1 MKLKFLAAVGLAAT
15 LYSCD
20 DTTTGVGEFVADA
33 DEITASAQT
42 FEATTRTLTYD
53 ELTQKEGV
61 FSRTSSAYL
70 GKFTDSDF
78 GTYTT
83 DFITQINCTEGFE
96 FPETTQEIV
105 ATTLELSYASFF
117 GDSLAPMRVRVDMLD
132 KAIDDTGED
141 LNLYYTSYDP
151 IKEGYYNPEK
161 PELAEQDY
169 AVRDNSWTD
178 EEIDSI
184 KSENGYYPPL
194 VIDLDKKKSSGI
206 KEDEAGAFSKYLW
219 NKYQKNKDY
228 FKDAYSFIHN
238 VLPGF
243 YVHTTSGEGA
253 ILYIGDIWLRMK
265 VKYLVE
271 RPSTGAM
278 DSVVYT
284 SIPFA
289 ATNEVFMST
298 RLNNSENALNKLA
311 EEKEHTYLK
320 TPAGLCTE
328 VKLPLQEMYDALG
341 TDTLNSVSMSF
352 TKYKNVSDN
361 SENSPYK
368 MGTPQNLLL
377 IRKNEVKD
385 FFEQRKTYDSKTTFL
400 GTYSSTTN
408 SYSFSQVNR
417 LISQIFSDM
426 RTKEEPAEGWD
437 EYNTMV
443 LIPVK
448 TETDS
453 QGNTIG
459 LSHDL
464 EVNSAKLIGGEEGKK
479 IKMEVIYTKPKFNK

>member
-42 FEATTRTLTYD
+42 FEATTKTLKYTD
-53 ELTQKEGV
+53 LNPDGV

-70 GKFTDSDF
+70 GKFTDPDF

-96 FPETTQEIV
+96 FPERLKDIES
-105 ATTLELSYASFF
+105 TTLELSYASFF
-117 GDSLAPMRVRVDMLD
+117 GDSLAPMKVRVDVL
-132 KAIDDTGED
+132 KEAIDDTGEN
-141 LNLYYTSYDP
+141 LGLYYTSY
-151 IKEGYYNPEK
+151 EPEK
-161 PELAEQDY
+161 FYNKNGNPLAEQEY
-169 AVRDNSWTD
+169 AVRDNSWSD
-178 EEIDSI
+178 AEIDSI
-184 KSENGYYPPL
+184 KSANGYYPPL
-194 VIDLDKKKSSGI
+194 VINLDKKNTWNIG
-206 KEDEAGAFSKYLW
+206 EEQHTGTFSKYLKAKYDE
-219 NKYQKNKDY
+219 NKNN

-243 YVHTTSGEGA
+243 YVHNTSGEGS

-265 VKYLVE
+265 VSYYI
-271 RPSTGAM
+271 TGSEGQ
-278 DSVVYT
+278 DSLVYT

-298 RLNNSENALNKLA
+298 RLNNSEDALDKLA
-311 EEKEHTYLK
+311 EEKTHTYLK

-341 TDTLNSVSMSF
+341 TDTLNSVSMAF

-361 SENSPYK
+361 SASSPYK

-385 FFEQRKTYDSKTTFL
+385 FFEQRKNYDSKTTFL

-464 EVNSAKLIGGEEGKK
+464 EVNSAKLIGGEGEEGKK

>member
-42 FEATTRTLTYD
+42 FEATTKTLKYTD
-53 ELTQKEGV
+53 LNPNGV

-70 GKFTDSDF
+70 GKFTDPDF

-96 FPETTQEIV
+96 FPDRLVSIDT
-105 ATTLELSYASFF
+105 TTLELSYASFF
-117 GDSLAPMRVRVDMLD
+117 GDSLAPMKVRVDVL
-132 KAIDDTGED
+132 KEAIDDTGEN
-141 LNLYYTSYDP
+141 LGLYYTSY
-151 IKEGYYNPEK
+151 NPEDFYNATGL
-161 PELAEQDY
+161 PLAEQEY

-178 EEIDSI
+178 AEIDSI
-184 KSENGYYPPL
+184 KSANGYYPPL
-194 VIDLDKKKSSGI
+194 VINLDKK
-206 KEDEAGAFSKYLW
+206 ATW
-219 NKYQKNKDY
+219 NIGNEQKNGTFSQYLKAKYDENKNN

-243 YVHTTSGEGA
+243 YVHNTGGEGS

-265 VKYLVE
+265 VSYYI
-271 RPSTGAM
+271 TGSEGQ
-278 DSVVYT
+278 DSLVYT

-298 RLNNSENALNKLA
+298 RLNNSEDALNKLA
-311 EEKEHTYLK
+311 GEKEHTYLK

-341 TDTLNSVSMSF
+341 TDTLNSVSMAF

-361 SENSPYK
+361 SASSPYK

-385 FFEQRKTYDSKTTFL
+385 FFEQRKNYDSKTTFL

-464 EVNSAKLIGGEEGKK
+464 EVNSAKLIGGEGEEGKK

>member
-42 FEATTRTLTYD
+42 FEATTKTLKYTD
-53 ELTQKEGV
+53 LNPDGV

-70 GKFTDSDF
+70 GKFTDQDF

-96 FPETTQEIV
+96 FPDRLVSIDT
-105 ATTLELSYASFF
+105 TTLELSYASFF
-117 GDSLAPMRVRVDMLD
+117 GDSLAPMKVRVDVL
-132 KAIDDTGED
+132 KEAIDDTGEN
-141 LNLYYTSYDP
+141 LGLYYTSY
-151 IKEGYYNPEK
+151 NPEDFYNATGL
-161 PELAEQDY
+161 PLAEQEY

-178 EEIDSI
+178 AEIDSI
-184 KSENGYYPPL
+184 KSANGYYPPL
-194 VIDLDKKKSSGI
+194 VINLDKKATWNIGNEQKNGTFSEYLLAKY
-206 KEDEAGAFSKYLW
+206 KED
-219 NKYQKNKDY
+219 KNN

-243 YVHTTSGEGA
+243 YVHNTGGEGS

-265 VKYLVE
+265 VSYYI
-271 RPSTGAM
+271 TGSEGQ
-278 DSVVYT
+278 DSLVYT

-298 RLNNSENALNKLA
+298 RLNNSEDALDKLA
-311 EEKEHTYLK
+311 EEKTHTYLK

-341 TDTLNSVSMSF
+341 TDTLNSVSMAF
-352 TKYKNVSDN
+352 TKYKNASDN
-361 SENSPYK
+361 SASSPYK

-385 FFEQRKTYDSKTTFL
+385 FFEQRKNYDSKTTFL

-426 RTKEEPAEGWD
+426 RTKEEPTEGWD

-464 EVNSAKLIGGEEGKK
+464 EVNSAKLIGGEGEEGKK

>member
-42 FEATTRTLTYD
+42 FEATTKTLKYTD
-53 ELTQKEGV
+53 LNPDGV

-70 GKFTDSDF
+70 GKFTDQDF

-96 FPETTQEIV
+96 FPDRLVSIDT
-105 ATTLELSYASFF
+105 TTLELSYASFF
-117 GDSLAPMRVRVDMLD
+117 GDSLAPMKVRVDVL
-132 KAIDDTGED
+132 KEAIDDTGEN
-141 LNLYYTSYDP
+141 LGLYYTSY
-151 IKEGYYNPEK
+151 NPEDFYNATGL
-161 PELAEQDY
+161 PLAEQEY

-178 EEIDSI
+178 AEIDSI
-184 KSENGYYPPL
+184 KSANGYYPPL
-194 VIDLDKKKSSGI
+194 VINLDKKATWNIGNEQKNGTFSEYLLAKY
-206 KEDEAGAFSKYLW
+206 KED
-219 NKYQKNKDY
+219 KNN

-243 YVHTTSGEGA
+243 YVHNTSGEGS

-265 VKYLVE
+265 VSYYI
-271 RPSTGAM
+271 TGSEGQ
-278 DSVVYT
+278 DSLVYT

-298 RLNNSENALNKLA
+298 RLNNSEDALDKLA
-311 EEKEHTYLK
+311 EEKTHTYLK

-341 TDTLNSVSMSF
+341 TDTLNSVSMAF
-352 TKYKNVSDN
+352 TKYKNASDN
-361 SENSPYK
+361 SASSPYK

-385 FFEQRKTYDSKTTFL
+385 FFEQRKNYDSKTTFL

-426 RTKEEPAEGWD
+426 RTKEEPTEGWD

-464 EVNSAKLIGGEEGKK
+464 EVNSAKLIGGEGEEGKK

>member
-42 FEATTRTLTYD
+42 FEATTKTLKYTD
-53 ELTQKEGV
+53 LNPNGV

-70 GKFTDSDF
+70 GKFTDPDF

-96 FPETTQEIV
+96 FPDRLVSIDT
-105 ATTLELSYASFF
+105 TTLELSYASFF
-117 GDSLAPMRVRVDMLD
+117 GDSLAPMKVRVDVL
-132 KAIDDTGED
+132 KEAIDDTGEN
-141 LNLYYTSYDP
+141 LGLYYTSY
-151 IKEGYYNPEK
+151 NPEDFYNATGL
-161 PELAEQDY
+161 PLAEQEY

-178 EEIDSI
+178 AEIDSI
-184 KSENGYYPPL
+184 KSANGYYPPL
-194 VIDLDKKKSSGI
+194 VINLDKK
-206 KEDEAGAFSKYLW
+206 ATW
-219 NKYQKNKDY
+219 NIGNEQKNGTFSQYLKAKYDENKNN

-243 YVHTTSGEGA
+243 YVHNTGGEGS

-265 VKYLVE
+265 VSYYI
-271 RPSTGAM
+271 TGSEGQ
-278 DSVVYT
+278 DSLVYT

-298 RLNNSENALNKLA
+298 RLNNSEDTLNKLA
-311 EEKEHTYLK
+311 GEKEHTYLK

-341 TDTLNSVSMSF
+341 TDTLNSVSMAF

-361 SENSPYK
+361 SASSPYK

-385 FFEQRKTYDSKTTFL
+385 FFEQRKNYDSKTTFL

-464 EVNSAKLIGGEEGKK
+464 EVNSAKLIGGEGEEGKK

>member
-42 FEATTRTLTYD
+42 FEATTKTLKYTD
-53 ELTQKEGV
+53 LNPDGV

-70 GKFTDSDF
+70 GKFTDPDF

-96 FPETTQEIV
+96 FPERLKDIES
-105 ATTLELSYASFF
+105 TTLELSYASFF
-117 GDSLAPMRVRVDMLD
+117 GDSLAPMKVRVDVL
-132 KAIDDTGED
+132 KEAIDDTGEN
-141 LNLYYTSYDP
+141 LGLYYTSY
-151 IKEGYYNPEK
+151 EPEK
-161 PELAEQDY
+161 FYNKNGNPLAEQEY
-169 AVRDNSWTD
+169 AVRDNSWSD
-178 EEIDSI
+178 AEIDSI
-184 KSENGYYPPL
+184 KSANGYYPPL
-194 VIDLDKKKSSGI
+194 VINLDKKNTWNIGEEQHTGTFSQYLKA
-206 KEDEAGAFSKYLW
+206 KYDE
-219 NKYQKNKDY
+219 NKNN

-243 YVHTTSGEGA
+243 YVHNTSGEGS

-265 VKYLVE
+265 VSYYI
-271 RPSTGAM
+271 TGSEGQ
-278 DSVVYT
+278 DSLVYT

-298 RLNNSENALNKLA
+298 RLNNFEDALNKLA
-311 EEKEHTYLK
+311 GEKEHTYLK

-341 TDTLNSVSMSF
+341 TDTLNSVSMAF

-361 SENSPYK
+361 SASSPYK

-385 FFEQRKTYDSKTTFL
+385 FFEQRKNYDSKTTFL

-426 RTKEEPAEGWD
+426 RTKEEPAQGWD

-464 EVNSAKLIGGEEGKK
+464 EVNSAKLIGGEEGEK

>member
-42 FEATTRTLTYD
+42 FEATTKTLKYTD
-53 ELTQKEGV
+53 LNPDGV

-70 GKFTDSDF
+70 GKFTDPDF

-96 FPETTQEIV
+96 FPDRLVSIDT
-105 ATTLELSYASFF
+105 TTLELSYASFF
-117 GDSLAPMRVRVDMLD
+117 GDSLAPMKVRVDVL
-132 KAIDDTGED
+132 KEAIDDTGEN
-141 LNLYYTSYDP
+141 LGLYYTSY
-151 IKEGYYNPEK
+151 NPEDFYNATGL
-161 PELAEQDY
+161 PLAEQEY

-178 EEIDSI
+178 AEIDSI
-184 KSENGYYPPL
+184 KSANGYYPPL
-194 VIDLDKKKSSGI
+194 VINLDKKATWNIGNEQKNGTFSEYLLTKY
-206 KEDEAGAFSKYLW
+206 KED
-219 NKYQKNKDY
+219 KNN

-243 YVHTTSGEGA
+243 YVHNTGGEGS

-265 VKYLVE
+265 VSYYITGSEGQDSLVQ
-271 RPSTGAM
+271 
-278 DSVVYT
+278 T

-298 RLNNSENALNKLA
+298 RLNNSEDALNKLA
-311 EEKEHTYLK
+311 GEKEHTYLK

-341 TDTLNSVSMSF
+341 TDTLNSVSMAF

-361 SENSPYK
+361 SASSPYK

-385 FFEQRKTYDSKTTFL
+385 FFEQRKNYDSKTTFL

-426 RTKEEPAEGWD
+426 RTKEEPAKGWD

-464 EVNSAKLIGGEEGKK
+464 EVNSAKLIGGEEGEK

>member
-42 FEATTRTLTYD
+42 FEATTKTLKYTD
-53 ELTQKEGV
+53 LNPDGV

-70 GKFTDSDF
+70 GKFTDPDF

-96 FPETTQEIV
+96 FPDRLVSIDT
-105 ATTLELSYASFF
+105 TTLELSYASFF
-117 GDSLAPMRVRVDMLD
+117 GDSLAPMKVRVDVL
-132 KAIDDTGED
+132 KEAIDDTGEN
-141 LNLYYTSYDP
+141 LGLYYTSY
-151 IKEGYYNPEK
+151 NPEDFYNATGL
-161 PELAEQDY
+161 PLAEQEY

-178 EEIDSI
+178 AEIDSI
-184 KSENGYYPPL
+184 KSANGYYPPL
-194 VIDLDKKKSSGI
+194 VINLDKKATWNIGNEQKNGTFSEYLLAKY
-206 KEDEAGAFSKYLW
+206 KED
-219 NKYQKNKDY
+219 KNN

-243 YVHTTSGEGA
+243 YVHNTGGEGS

-265 VKYLVE
+265 VSYYI
-271 RPSTGAM
+271 TGSEGQ
-278 DSVVYT
+278 DSLVYT

-298 RLNNSENALNKLA
+298 RLNNSEDALDKLA
-311 EEKEHTYLK
+311 EEKTHTYLK

-341 TDTLNSVSMSF
+341 TDTLNSVSMAF

-361 SENSPYK
+361 SASSPYK

-385 FFEQRKTYDSKTTFL
+385 FFEQRKNYDSKTTFL

-464 EVNSAKLIGGEEGKK
+464 EVNSAKLIGGEGEKGEK

>member
-1 MKLKFLAAVGLAAT
+1 MRLKFLAAIGLAAI

-20 DTTTGVGEFVADA
+20 DTTTGVGDFVADT

-42 FEATTRTLTYD
+42 FEATTKTLKYTD
-53 ELTQKEGV
+53 LNPDGV
-61 FSRTSSAYL
+61 FSRTSNAYL
-70 GKFTDSDF
+70 GKFTDPDF

-96 FPETTQEIV
+96 FPETMQKIV
-105 ATTLELSYASFF
+105 STTLELSYSSFF
-117 GDSLAPMRVRVDMLD
+117 GDSLAPMRVRVDMLNR
-132 KAIDDTGED
+132 AIDDTGED
-141 LNLYYTSYDP
+141 LSLYYTSYDP
-151 IKEGYYNPEK
+151 EKYYNKAEEP
-161 PELAEQDY
+161 LAEQDY

-184 KSENGYYPPL
+184 KSANGYYPPL
-194 VIDLDKKKSSGI
+194 VIDLDTIRKAKGEETFS
-206 KEDEAGAFSKYLW
+206 AFLQR
-219 NKYQKNKDY
+219 KYQEDKNN
-228 FKDAYSFIHN
+228 FKDSYSFIHN

-243 YVHTTSGEGA
+243 YVHNTSGEGSV
-253 ILYIGDIWLRMK
+253 LYIGAIWLRMK
-265 VKYLVE
+265 VSYLVKSSSGKD
-271 RPSTGAM
+271 STAF
-278 DSVVYT
+278 T

-289 ATNEVFMST
+289 ATNEVYMST
-298 RLNNSENALNKLA
+298 RLSNSGDNLERLA
-311 EEKEHTYLK
+311 AETHNTYLK

-328 VKLPLQEMYDALG
+328 VKLPLNEMYEALG
-341 TDTLNSVSMSF
+341 NDTLNSVSMSF
-352 TKYKNVSDN
+352 TKYKNISDN
-361 SENSPYK
+361 SAKNPYK

-377 IRKNEVKD
+377 IRKSEVKD
-385 FFEQRKTYDSKTTFL
+385 FFEQKKNYDSKTSFL

-437 EYNTMV
+437 EHNALV

-464 EVNSAKLIGGEEGKK
+464 EVNSAKLVGGQDGEK
-479 IKMEVIYTKPKFNK
+479 IKMEVIYTKPKFSK

>member
-42 FEATTRTLTYD
+42 FEATTKTLKYTD
-53 ELTQKEGV
+53 LNKNGV

-70 GKFTDSDF
+70 GKFTDPDF

-83 DFITQINCTEGFE
+83 DFITQINCTEDFE
-96 FPETTQEIV
+96 FPERLKDIES
-105 ATTLELSYASFF
+105 TTLELSYASFF
-117 GDSLAPMRVRVDMLD
+117 GDSLAPMKVRVDVL
-132 KAIDDTGED
+132 KEAIDDTGEN
-141 LNLYYTSYDP
+141 LGLYYTSY
-151 IKEGYYNPEK
+151 EPEK
-161 PELAEQDY
+161 FYNKNGNPLAEQEY
-169 AVRDNSWTD
+169 AVRDNSWSD
-178 EEIDSI
+178 AEIDSI
-184 KSENGYYPPL
+184 KSANGYYPPL
-194 VIDLDKKKSSGI
+194 VINLDKKNTWNIGEEQHTGTFSQYLKA
-206 KEDEAGAFSKYLW
+206 KYDE
-219 NKYQKNKDY
+219 NKNN

-243 YVHTTSGEGA
+243 YVHNTSGEGS

-265 VKYLVE
+265 VSYYI
-271 RPSTGAM
+271 TGSEGQ
-278 DSVVYT
+278 DSLVYT

-311 EEKEHTYLK
+311 EEKTHTYLK

-341 TDTLNSVSMSF
+341 TDTLNSVSMAF

-361 SENSPYK
+361 SASSPYK

-385 FFEQRKTYDSKTTFL
+385 FFEQRKNYNSKTTFL

-426 RTKEEPAEGWD
+426 RTKEEPTEGWD

-464 EVNSAKLIGGEEGKK
+464 EVNSAKLIGGEEGEK

>member
-1 MKLKFLAAVGLAAT
+1 MRLKFLAAIALAAT

-20 DTTTGVGEFVADA
+20 DTTTGIGDFVADA

-42 FEATTRTLTYD
+42 FEATTKTLKYTD
-53 ELTQKEGV
+53 LNPDGV
-61 FSRTSSAYL
+61 FSRTSNAYL
-70 GKFTDSDF
+70 GKFTDPDF

-83 DFITQINCTEGFE
+83 DFITQINCTENFE
-96 FPETTQEIV
+96 FPETMQDIIS
-105 ATTLELSYASFF
+105 TTLELSYSSFF
-117 GDSLAPMRVRVDMLD
+117 GDSLAPMRVRVDLLNQ
-132 KAIDDTGED
+132 AIDDTGED
-141 LNLYYTSYDP
+141 LGLYYTSY
-151 IKEGYYNPEK
+151 NPENFYNK
-161 PELAEQDY
+161 NEEALAEQDY
-169 AVRDNSWTD
+169 AVRDNSWTE

-184 KSENGYYPPL
+184 KSANGYYPPL
-194 VIDLDKKKSSGI
+194 VIDLDKAKKAKGEETFSTYL
-206 KEDEAGAFSKYLW
+206 KRKYNED
-219 NKYQKNKDY
+219 KNN
-228 FKDAYSFIHN
+228 FKDSYSFIHN

-243 YVHTTSGEGA
+243 YVHNTSGEGS
-253 ILYIGDIWLRMK
+253 ILYIGAIWLRMK
-265 VKYLVE
+265 VSYLMESSSGKV
-271 RPSTGAM
+271 
-278 DSVVYT
+278 DSLVYT

-289 ATNEVFMST
+289 ATNEVYMST
-298 RLNNSENALNKLA
+298 RLSNSGDNLERLA
-311 EEKEHTYLK
+311 AETHNTYLK

-328 VKLPLQEMYDALG
+328 VKLPLKEMYEALG
-341 TDTLNSVSMSF
+341 NDTLNSVSMSF
-352 TKYKNVSDN
+352 TKYKNVSET
-361 SENSPYK
+361 SASSPYK

-377 IRKNEVKD
+377 IRKSEVKD
-385 FFEQRKTYDSKTTFL
+385 FFEQKQNYDSKTSFL

-437 EYNTMV
+437 EYNTLV

-464 EVNSAKLIGGEEGKK
+464 EVNSAKLVGGEDGEK
-479 IKMEVIYTKPKFNK
+479 IKMEVIYTKPRFNK

>member
-1 MKLKFLAAVGLAAT
+1 MKLKFLAAIGLAAT

-42 FEATTRTLTYD
+42 FEATTKTLKYTD
-53 ELTQKEGV
+53 LNPNGV

-70 GKFTDSDF
+70 GKFTDPDF

-83 DFITQINCTEGFE
+83 DFITQINCTEDFE
-96 FPETTQEIV
+96 FPETTQKIV

-117 GDSLAPMRVRVDMLD
+117 GDSLAPMKVRVDVLK
-132 KAIDDTGED
+132 KAIDDNGED
-141 LNLYYTSYDP
+141 LDLYYTSSY
-151 IKEGYYNPEK
+151 K
-161 PELAEQDY
+161 PEDFYNANGLPLAEQEY

-178 EEIDSI
+178 AEIDSI
-184 KSENGYYPPL
+184 KSANGYYPPL
-194 VIDLDKKKSSGI
+194 VIDLDKKSTWNIGDEQKTGTFSEYLLAKY
-206 KEDEAGAFSKYLW
+206 KED
-219 NKYQKNKDY
+219 KNN
-228 FKDAYSFIHN
+228 FKDANAFIHN
-238 VLPGF
+238 VLHGF
-243 YVHTTSGEGA
+243 YVHNTGGEGS

-265 VKYLVE
+265 VEYLVE
-271 RPSTGAM
+271 RPSTGVV
-278 DSVVYT
+278 DSTVYT

-298 RLNNSENALNKLA
+298 RLDNSEDALNRLA
-311 EEKEHTYLK
+311 EEKAHTYLK

-328 VKLPLQEMYDALG
+328 VELPLQEMYEALG
-341 TDTLNSVSMSF
+341 NDTLNSVSMSF
-352 TKYKNVSDN
+352 TKYKNVSEN
-361 SENSPYK
+361 SENNPYK
-368 MGTPQNLLL
+368 MGTPQYLLL
-377 IRKNEVKD
+377 IRKNEVND
-385 FFEQRKTYDSKTTFL
+385 FFEQRKNYDSKTTFL
-400 GTYSSTTN
+400 GSYSSTTN

-437 EYNTMV
+437 KYNTMV

-464 EVNSAKLIGGEEGKK
+464 EVNSAKLIGGEEGEK

>member
-42 FEATTRTLTYD
+42 FEATTKTLKYTD
-53 ELTQKEGV
+53 LNPNGV
-61 FSRTSSAYL
+61 FSRTSNAYL
-70 GKFTDSDF
+70 GKFTDPDF

-96 FPETTQEIV
+96 FPDRLVSIDT
-105 ATTLELSYASFF
+105 TTLELSYATFF
-117 GDSLAPMRVRVDMLD
+117 GDSLAPMKVRVDVL
-132 KAIDDTGED
+132 KEAIDDTGEN
-141 LNLYYTSYDP
+141 LGLYYTSY
-151 IKEGYYNPEK
+151 NPEVFYNATGL
-161 PELAEQDY
+161 PLAEQEY

-178 EEIDSI
+178 AEIDSI
-184 KSENGYYPPL
+184 KSANGYYPPL
-194 VIDLDKKKSSGI
+194 VINLDKKAKWNIGNEQ
-206 KEDEAGAFSKYLW
+206 KTGTFSEYLQAKYNE
-219 NKYQKNKDY
+219 NKNN
-228 FKDAYSFIHN
+228 FKDANSFIHN

-243 YVHTTSGEGA
+243 YVHNTGGEGS

-265 VKYLVE
+265 VSYYITGSEGQDSLVQ
-271 RPSTGAM
+271 
-278 DSVVYT
+278 T

-298 RLNNSENALNKLA
+298 RLNNSEETLNSLA
-311 EEKEHTYLK
+311 GEKKHTYLK

-352 TKYKNVSDN
+352 TKYKNISDN
-361 SENSPYK
+361 SEKSPYK

-385 FFEQRKTYDSKTTFL
+385 FFEQRKNYDSKTTFL

-464 EVNSAKLIGGEEGKK
+464 EVNSAKLIGGEEGEK

>member
-42 FEATTRTLTYD
+42 FEATTKTLKYTD
-53 ELTQKEGV
+53 LNPDGV

-70 GKFTDSDF
+70 GKFTDPDF

-96 FPETTQEIV
+96 FPDRLVSIDT
-105 ATTLELSYASFF
+105 TTLELSYASFF
-117 GDSLAPMRVRVDMLD
+117 GDSLAPMKVRVDVL
-132 KAIDDTGED
+132 KEAIDDTGEN
-141 LNLYYTSYDP
+141 LGLYYTSY
-151 IKEGYYNPEK
+151 NPEDFYNATGL
-161 PELAEQDY
+161 PLAEQEY

-178 EEIDSI
+178 AEIDSI
-184 KSENGYYPPL
+184 KSANGYYPPL
-194 VIDLDKKKSSGI
+194 VINLDKKATWNIGNEQKNGTFSEYLLAKY
-206 KEDEAGAFSKYLW
+206 KED
-219 NKYQKNKDY
+219 KNN

-243 YVHTTSGEGA
+243 YVHNTSGEGS

-265 VKYLVE
+265 VSYYI
-271 RPSTGAM
+271 TGSEGQ
-278 DSVVYT
+278 DSLVYT

-298 RLNNSENALNKLA
+298 RLNNSEDALDKLA
-311 EEKEHTYLK
+311 EEKTHTYLK

-341 TDTLNSVSMSF
+341 TDTLNSVSMAF
-352 TKYKNVSDN
+352 TKYKNASDN
-361 SENSPYK
+361 SASSPYK

-385 FFEQRKTYDSKTTFL
+385 FFEQRKNYDSKTTFL

-426 RTKEEPAEGWD
+426 RTKEEPTEGWD

-464 EVNSAKLIGGEEGKK
+464 EVNSAKLIGGEGEEGKK

>member
-42 FEATTRTLTYD
+42 FEATTKTLKYTD
-53 ELTQKEGV
+53 LNQNGV

-70 GKFTDSDF
+70 GKFTDPDF

-117 GDSLAPMRVRVDMLD
+117 GDSLAPMRVRVDILNQP
-132 KAIDDTGED
+132 IDDTGED
-141 LNLYYTSYDP
+141 LSLYYTSYDP
-151 IKEGYYNPEK
+151 TKFYDANGNA
-161 PELAEQDY
+161 LAEQDY

-178 EEIDSI
+178 AAIDSI
-184 KSENGYYPPL
+184 KNTNGYYPPL
-194 VIDLDKKKSSGI
+194 IIDLDKKKNFDIGQNESGTFSQYLLKKY
-206 KEDEAGAFSKYLW
+206 KEDKE
-219 NKYQKNKDY
+219 N

-243 YVHTTSGEGA
+243 YVHTTGGEGS

-271 RPSTGAM
+271 RPSTGAV
-278 DSVVYT
+278 DSTVYT

-298 RLNNSENALNKLA
+298 RLSNSEETLNNLA
-311 EEKEHTYLK
+311 GEKEHTYLK

-341 TDTLNSVSMSF
+341 TDTLNSVSMAF

-361 SENSPYK
+361 SASSPYK

-385 FFEQRKTYDSKTTFL
+385 FFEQRKNYNSKTTFL

-426 RTKEEPAEGWD
+426 RTKEEPAQGWD

-464 EVNSAKLIGGEEGKK
+464 EVNSAKLIGGEEGEK

>member
-1 MKLKFLAAVGLAAT
+1 MKLKFLAAIGLAAT

-42 FEATTRTLTYD
+42 FEATTKTLKYTD
-53 ELTQKEGV
+53 LNPNGV

-70 GKFTDSDF
+70 GKFTDPDF

-83 DFITQINCTEGFE
+83 DFITQINCTEDFE
-96 FPETTQEIV
+96 FPERLKDIES
-105 ATTLELSYASFF
+105 TTLELSYASFF
-117 GDSLAPMRVRVDMLD
+117 GDSLAPMKVRVDVL
-132 KAIDDTGED
+132 KEAIDDTGEN
-141 LNLYYTSYDP
+141 LGLYYTSY
-151 IKEGYYNPEK
+151 EPEK
-161 PELAEQDY
+161 FYNKNGNPLAEQEY
-169 AVRDNSWTD
+169 AVRDNSWSD
-178 EEIDSI
+178 AEIDSI
-184 KSENGYYPPL
+184 KSANGYYPPL
-194 VIDLDKKKSSGI
+194 VINLDKKNTWNIGEEQHTGTFSQYLKA
-206 KEDEAGAFSKYLW
+206 KYDE
-219 NKYQKNKDY
+219 NKNN

-243 YVHTTSGEGA
+243 YVHNTSGEGS

-265 VKYLVE
+265 VSYYI
-271 RPSTGAM
+271 TGSEGQ
-278 DSVVYT
+278 DSLVYT

-298 RLNNSENALNKLA
+298 RLDNSEDALNRLA
-311 EEKEHTYLK
+311 EEKAHTYLK
-320 TPAGLCTE
+320 TPTGLCTE
-328 VKLPLQEMYDALG
+328 VELPLQEMYEALG
-341 TDTLNSVSMSF
+341 NDTLNSVSMSF
-352 TKYKNVSDN
+352 TKYKNVSEN
-361 SENSPYK
+361 SENNPYK
-368 MGTPQNLLL
+368 MGTPQYLLL
-377 IRKNEVKD
+377 IRKNEVND
-385 FFEQRKTYDSKTTFL
+385 FFEQRKNYDSKTTFL
-400 GTYSSTTN
+400 GSYSSTTN

-417 LISQIFSDM
+417 LISQIFSNM

-437 EYNTMV
+437 KCNTMV

-464 EVNSAKLIGGEEGKK
+464 EVNSAKLIGGEEGEK

>member
-42 FEATTRTLTYD
+42 FEATTKTLKYTD
-53 ELTQKEGV
+53 LNPDGV

-70 GKFTDSDF
+70 GKFTDPDF

-96 FPETTQEIV
+96 FPERLKDIES
-105 ATTLELSYASFF
+105 TTLELSYASFF
-117 GDSLAPMRVRVDMLD
+117 GDSLAPMKVRVDVL
-132 KAIDDTGED
+132 KEAIDDTGEN
-141 LNLYYTSYDP
+141 LGLYYTSY
-151 IKEGYYNPEK
+151 EPEK
-161 PELAEQDY
+161 FYNKNGNPLAEQEY
-169 AVRDNSWTD
+169 AVRDNSWSNA
-178 EEIDSI
+178 EIDSI
-184 KSENGYYPPL
+184 KSANGYYPPL
-194 VIDLDKKKSSGI
+194 VINLDKKNTWNIG
-206 KEDEAGAFSKYLW
+206 EEQHTGTFSQYLKAKYD
-219 NKYQKNKDY
+219 KNKNN

-243 YVHTTSGEGA
+243 YVHNTSGEGS

-265 VKYLVE
+265 VSYYI
-271 RPSTGAM
+271 TGSEGQ
-278 DSVVYT
+278 DSLVYT

-298 RLNNSENALNKLA
+298 RLNNSEDALDKLA
-311 EEKEHTYLK
+311 EEKTHTYLK

-341 TDTLNSVSMSF
+341 TDTLNSVSMAF

-361 SENSPYK
+361 SEKSPYK

-385 FFEQRKTYDSKTTFL
+385 FFEQRKNYDSKTTFL

-426 RTKEEPAEGWD
+426 RTKEEPTEGWD

-464 EVNSAKLIGGEEGKK
+464 EVNSAKLMGGEDGEK
-479 IKMEVIYTKPKFNK
+479 IKMEIIYTKPKFNK

>member
-1 MKLKFLAAVGLAAT
+1 MRLKLLAAIGLAAT

-20 DTTTGVGEFVADA
+20 DTTTGIGDFVADT

-42 FEATTRTLTYD
+42 FEATTKTLKYTD
-53 ELTQKEGV
+53 LNPNGV
-61 FSRTSSAYL
+61 FSRTSNAYL
-70 GKFTDSDF
+70 GKFTDRDF

-83 DFITQINCTEGFE
+83 DFITQINCTEDFE
-96 FPETTQEIV
+96 FPETMQDIV
-105 ATTLELSYASFF
+105 STTLELSYSSFF
-117 GDSLAPMRVRVDMLD
+117 GDSLAPMRVRVDMLNRE
-132 KAIDDTGED
+132 IDDDGED
-141 LNLYYTSYDP
+141 LGLYYTSY
-151 IKEGYYNPEK
+151 NPEDFYNK
-161 PELAEQDY
+161 NEEALAEQDY

-184 KSENGYYPPL
+184 KSANGYYPPL
-194 VIDLDKKKSSGI
+194 VIDLDKARKAKGEETFSAFLKRKYNEDKK
-206 KEDEAGAFSKYLW
+206 
-219 NKYQKNKDY
+219 N
-228 FKDAYSFIHN
+228 FKDSYSFIHN

-243 YVHTTSGEGA
+243 YVHNTSGEGS
-253 ILYIGDIWLRMK
+253 ILYIGAIWLRMK
-265 VKYLVE
+265 VSYLIESSSGKV
-271 RPSTGAM
+271 
-278 DSVVYT
+278 DSLVYT

-289 ATNEVFMST
+289 ATNEVYMST
-298 RLNNSENALNKLA
+298 RLSNSGDNLEKLA
-311 EEKEHTYLK
+311 AETHNTYLK

-328 VKLPLQEMYDALG
+328 VKLPLKEMYEALG
-341 TDTLNSVSMSF
+341 NDTLNSVSMSF
-352 TKYKNVSDN
+352 TKYKNI
-361 SENSPYK
+361 SENSANNPYK
-368 MGTPQNLLL
+368 MGTPKNLLL
-377 IRKNEVKD
+377 IRKSEVND
-385 FFEQRKTYDSKTTFL
+385 FFEQKQNYDSKTSFL

-437 EYNTMV
+437 EYNTLV

-464 EVNSAKLIGGEEGKK
+464 EVNSAKLVGGEDGEK

>member
-1 MKLKFLAAVGLAAT
+1 MRLKFLAAIALAAT

-20 DTTTGVGEFVADA
+20 DTTTGIGDFVADA

-42 FEATTRTLTYD
+42 FAATTKTLKYTD
-53 ELTQKEGV
+53 LNPDGV
-61 FSRTSSAYL
+61 FSRTSNAYL
-70 GKFTDSDF
+70 GKFTDPDF

-83 DFITQINCTEGFE
+83 DFITQINCTENFE
-96 FPETTQEIV
+96 FPETMQDIIS
-105 ATTLELSYASFF
+105 TTLELSYSSFF
-117 GDSLAPMRVRVDMLD
+117 GDSLAPMRVRVDLLNQ
-132 KAIDDTGED
+132 AIDDTGED
-141 LNLYYTSYDP
+141 LGLYYTSY
-151 IKEGYYNPEK
+151 NPENFYNK
-161 PELAEQDY
+161 NEEALAEQDY
-169 AVRDNSWTD
+169 AVRDNSWTE

-184 KSENGYYPPL
+184 KSANGYYPPL
-194 VIDLDKKKSSGI
+194 VIDLDKAKKAKGEETFSTYL
-206 KEDEAGAFSKYLW
+206 KRKYNED
-219 NKYQKNKDY
+219 KNN
-228 FKDAYSFIHN
+228 FKDSYSFIHN

-243 YVHTTSGEGA
+243 YVHNTSGEGS
-253 ILYIGDIWLRMK
+253 ILYIGAIWLRMK
-265 VKYLVE
+265 VSYLMESSSGKV
-271 RPSTGAM
+271 
-278 DSVVYT
+278 DSLVYT

-289 ATNEVFMST
+289 ATNEVYMST
-298 RLNNSENALNKLA
+298 RLSNSGDNLERLA
-311 EEKEHTYLK
+311 AETHNTYLK

-328 VKLPLQEMYDALG
+328 VKLPLKEMYEALG
-341 TDTLNSVSMSF
+341 NDTLNSVSMSF
-352 TKYKNVSDN
+352 TKYKNVSET
-361 SENSPYK
+361 SASSPYK

-377 IRKNEVKD
+377 IRKSEVKD
-385 FFEQRKTYDSKTTFL
+385 FFEQKQNYDSKTSFL

-437 EYNTMV
+437 EYNTLV

-464 EVNSAKLIGGEEGKK
+464 EVNSAKLVGGEDGEK
-479 IKMEVIYTKPKFNK
+479 IKMEVIYTKPRFNK

>member
-96 FPETTQEIV
+96 FPEHIEKIE

-117 GDSLAPMRVRVDMLD
+117 GDSLAPMKVRVDVL
-132 KAIDDTGED
+132 KEAIDDTGEN
-141 LNLYYTSYDP
+141 LGLYYTSY
-151 IKEGYYNPEK
+151 NPEDFYNANGA
-161 PELAEQDY
+161 PLAEQEY

-178 EEIDSI
+178 AEIDSI
-184 KSENGYYPPL
+184 KSANGYYPPL
-194 VIDLDKKKSSGI
+194 VINLDKKATWNIDNEQKNGTFSEYLLAKY
-206 KEDEAGAFSKYLW
+206 KED
-219 NKYQKNKDY
+219 KNN

-243 YVHTTSGEGA
+243 YVHNTGGEGS

-265 VKYLVE
+265 VSYYI
-271 RPSTGAM
+271 TGSEGQ
-278 DSVVYT
+278 DSLVYT

-298 RLNNSENALNKLA
+298 RLNNSEDALDKLA
-311 EEKEHTYLK
+311 EEKTHTYLK

-341 TDTLNSVSMSF
+341 TDTLNSVSMAF

-361 SENSPYK
+361 SASSPYK

-385 FFEQRKTYDSKTTFL
+385 FFEQRKNYDSKTTFL

-426 RTKEEPAEGWD
+426 RTKEEPAQGWD

-464 EVNSAKLIGGEEGKK
+464 EVNSAKLIGGEEGEK

>member
-1 MKLKFLAAVGLAAT
+1 MKLKFLAAIGLAAT

-42 FEATTRTLTYD
+42 FEATTKTLKYTD
-53 ELTQKEGV
+53 LNPNGV

-70 GKFTDSDF
+70 GKFTDPDF

-83 DFITQINCTEGFE
+83 DFITQINCTEDFE
-96 FPETTQEIV
+96 FPETTQKIV

-117 GDSLAPMRVRVDMLD
+117 GDSLAPMKVRVDVL
-132 KAIDDTGED
+132 KEAIDDTGEN
-141 LNLYYTSYDP
+141 LGLYYTSY
-151 IKEGYYNPEK
+151 NPEDFYNATGL
-161 PELAEQDY
+161 PLAEQEY

-178 EEIDSI
+178 AEIDSI
-184 KSENGYYPPL
+184 KSANGYYPPL
-194 VIDLDKKKSSGI
+194 VINLDKKATWNIGNEQKNGTFSEYLLAKY
-206 KEDEAGAFSKYLW
+206 KED
-219 NKYQKNKDY
+219 KNN

-243 YVHTTSGEGA
+243 YVHNTSGEGS

-265 VKYLVE
+265 VSYYI
-271 RPSTGAM
+271 TGSEGQ
-278 DSVVYT
+278 DSLVYT

-298 RLNNSENALNKLA
+298 RLNNSEDALDKLA
-311 EEKEHTYLK
+311 EEKTHTYLK

-341 TDTLNSVSMSF
+341 TDTLNSVSMAF
-352 TKYKNVSDN
+352 TKYKNASDN
-361 SENSPYK
+361 SASSPYK

-385 FFEQRKTYDSKTTFL
+385 FFEQRKNYDSKTTFL

-426 RTKEEPAEGWD
+426 RTKEEPTEGWD

-464 EVNSAKLIGGEEGKK
+464 EVNSAKLIGGEGEEGKK

>member
-42 FEATTRTLTYD
+42 FEATTKTLKYTD
-53 ELTQKEGV
+53 LNPDGV

-70 GKFTDSDF
+70 GKFTDPDF

-96 FPETTQEIV
+96 FPDRLVSIDT
-105 ATTLELSYASFF
+105 TTLELSYASFF
-117 GDSLAPMRVRVDMLD
+117 GDSLAPMKVRVDVL
-132 KAIDDTGED
+132 KEAIDDTGEN
-141 LNLYYTSYDP
+141 LGLYYTSY
-151 IKEGYYNPEK
+151 NPEDFYNATGL
-161 PELAEQDY
+161 PLAEQEY

-178 EEIDSI
+178 AEIDSI
-184 KSENGYYPPL
+184 KSANGYYPPL
-194 VIDLDKKKSSGI
+194 VINLDKK
-206 KEDEAGAFSKYLW
+206 ATW
-219 NKYQKNKDY
+219 NIGNEQKNGTFSEYLLAKYKKDKNN

-243 YVHTTSGEGA
+243 YVHNTGGEGS

-265 VKYLVE
+265 VSYYI
-271 RPSTGAM
+271 TGSEGQ
-278 DSVVYT
+278 DSLVYT

-298 RLNNSENALNKLA
+298 RLNNSEDALNKLA
-311 EEKEHTYLK
+311 GEKEHTYLK

-341 TDTLNSVSMSF
+341 TDTLNSVSMAF

-361 SENSPYK
+361 SASSPYK

-385 FFEQRKTYDSKTTFL
+385 FFEQRKNYNSKTTFL

-426 RTKEEPAEGWD
+426 RTKEEPTEGWD

-464 EVNSAKLIGGEEGKK
+464 EVNSAKLIGGEGEEGKK

>member
-42 FEATTRTLTYD
+42 FEATTKTLKYTD
-53 ELTQKEGV
+53 LNPDGV

-70 GKFTDSDF
+70 GKFTDPDF

-117 GDSLAPMRVRVDMLD
+117 GDSLAPMRVRVDILNQP
-132 KAIDDTGED
+132 IDDTGED
-141 LNLYYTSYDP
+141 LSLYYTSYDP
-151 IKEGYYNPEK
+151 TKFYDANGNA
-161 PELAEQDY
+161 LAEQDY

-178 EEIDSI
+178 AAIDSI
-184 KSENGYYPPL
+184 KNTNGYYPPL
-194 VIDLDKKKSSGI
+194 IIDLDKKKNFDIGQNESGTFSQYLLKKY
-206 KEDEAGAFSKYLW
+206 KEDKE
-219 NKYQKNKDY
+219 N

-243 YVHTTSGEGA
+243 YVHTTGGEGS

-271 RPSTGAM
+271 RPSTGAV
-278 DSVVYT
+278 DSTVYT

-289 ATNEVFMST
+289 ATNEVYMST
-298 RLNNSENALNKLA
+298 RLENSEDRFDELTK
-311 EEKEHTYLK
+311 ETEHTYLK

-341 TDTLNSVSMSF
+341 TDTLNSVSMAF

-361 SENSPYK
+361 PASSPYK

-385 FFEQRKTYDSKTTFL
+385 FFEQRKNYDSKTTFL

-464 EVNSAKLIGGEEGKK
+464 EVNSAKLMGGEDREK

>member
-42 FEATTRTLTYD
+42 FEATTKTLKYTD
-53 ELTQKEGV
+53 LNPDGV
-61 FSRTSSAYL
+61 FSRTSNAYL
-70 GKFTDSDF
+70 GKFTDPDF

-96 FPETTQEIV
+96 FPDRLVSIDT
-105 ATTLELSYASFF
+105 TTLELSYASFF
-117 GDSLAPMRVRVDMLD
+117 GDSLAPMKVRVDVL
-132 KAIDDTGED
+132 KEAIDDTGEN
-141 LNLYYTSYDP
+141 LGLYYTSY
-151 IKEGYYNPEK
+151 NPEDFYNATGL
-161 PELAEQDY
+161 PLAEQEY

-178 EEIDSI
+178 AEIDSI
-184 KSENGYYPPL
+184 KSANGYYPPL
-194 VIDLDKKKSSGI
+194 VINLDKKATWNIGNEQKNGTFSEYLLAKY
-206 KEDEAGAFSKYLW
+206 KED
-219 NKYQKNKDY
+219 KNN

-243 YVHTTSGEGA
+243 YVHNTGGEGS

-265 VKYLVE
+265 VSYYI
-271 RPSTGAM
+271 TGSEGQ
-278 DSVVYT
+278 DSLVYT

-298 RLNNSENALNKLA
+298 RLNNSEDTLNKLA
-311 EEKEHTYLK
+311 GEKEHTYLK

-341 TDTLNSVSMSF
+341 TDTLNSVSMAF

-361 SENSPYK
+361 SASSPYK

-385 FFEQRKTYDSKTTFL
+385 FFEQRKNYDSKTTFL

-426 RTKEEPAEGWD
+426 RTKEEPTEGWD

-464 EVNSAKLIGGEEGKK
+464 EVNSAKLIGGEGEEGKK

>member
-70 GKFTDSDF
+70 GKFTDQDF

-132 KAIDDTGED
+132 FDKAIDDTGEN

-151 IKEGYYNPEK
+151 QEYYTPENPA
-161 PELAEQDY
+161 LAEQDY

-184 KSENGYYPPL
+184 KSANGYYPPL

-206 KEDEAGAFSKYLW
+206 KENEPGAFSRYLW
-219 NKYQKNKDY
+219 SKYQENKDY

-243 YVHTTSGEGA
+243 YVHNTSGEGS

-265 VKYLVE
+265 VKYSVKS
-271 RPSTGAM
+271 STGT
-278 DSVVYT
+278 DSTVYT

-298 RLNNSENALNKLA
+298 RLHNSEDALTRLA
-311 EEKEHTYLK
+311 EEKAHTYLK

-352 TKYKNVSDN
+352 TKYKNASDN

-377 IRKNEVKD
+377 IRKSEVKD
-385 FFEQRKTYDSKTTFL
+385 FFEQRKNYDSKTTFL

>member
-42 FEATTRTLTYD
+42 FEATTKTLKYTD
-53 ELTQKEGV
+53 LNKNGV

-70 GKFTDSDF
+70 GKFTDLDF

-83 DFITQINCTEGFE
+83 DFITQINCTEDFE

-117 GDSLAPMRVRVDMLD
+117 GDSVAPMRVRVDILNQP
-132 KAIDDTGED
+132 IDDTGED
-141 LNLYYTSYDP
+141 LSLYYTSYDP
-151 IKEGYYNPEK
+151 TKFYDANGNA
-161 PELAEQDY
+161 LAEQDY

-178 EEIDSI
+178 AAIDSI
-184 KSENGYYPPL
+184 KNTNGYYPPL
-194 VIDLDKKKSSGI
+194 IIDLDKKKNFDIGQNESGTFSQYLLKKY
-206 KEDEAGAFSKYLW
+206 KE
-219 NKYQKNKDY
+219 NKEN

-243 YVHTTSGEGA
+243 YVHTTGGEGS

-271 RPSTGAM
+271 RPSTGAV
-278 DSVVYT
+278 DSTVYT

-289 ATNEVFMST
+289 ATNEVYMST
-298 RLNNSENALNKLA
+298 RLENSEDRFDELTK
-311 EEKEHTYLK
+311 ETEHTYLK

-328 VKLPLQEMYDALG
+328 VKLPLQKMYDALG

-352 TKYKNVSDN
+352 TKYKNVSNN
-361 SENSPYK
+361 SASSPYK

-385 FFEQRKTYDSKTTFL
+385 FFEQRKNYDSKTTFL

-426 RTKEEPAEGWD
+426 RTKEEPAQGWD

-464 EVNSAKLIGGEEGKK
+464 EVNSAKLIGGEKGEK

>member
-42 FEATTRTLTYD
+42 FEATTKTLKYTD
-53 ELTQKEGV
+53 LNPNGV
-61 FSRTSSAYL
+61 FSRTSNAYL
-70 GKFTDSDF
+70 GKFTDPDF

-96 FPETTQEIV
+96 FPDRLVSIDT
-105 ATTLELSYASFF
+105 TTLELSYATFL
-117 GDSLAPMRVRVDMLD
+117 GDSLAPMKVRVDVL
-132 KAIDDTGED
+132 KEAIDDTGEN
-141 LNLYYTSYDP
+141 LGLYYTSY
-151 IKEGYYNPEK
+151 NPEVFYNATGL
-161 PELAEQDY
+161 PLAEQEY

-178 EEIDSI
+178 AEIDSI
-184 KSENGYYPPL
+184 KSANGYYPPL
-194 VIDLDKKKSSGI
+194 VINLDKK
-206 KEDEAGAFSKYLW
+206 ATW
-219 NKYQKNKDY
+219 NIGNEQKNGTFSEYLQAKY
-228 FKDAYSFIHN
+228 NENKNNFKDANSFIHN

-243 YVHTTSGEGA
+243 YVHNTGGEGS

-265 VKYLVE
+265 VSYYITGSEGQDSLVQ
-271 RPSTGAM
+271 
-278 DSVVYT
+278 T

-298 RLNNSENALNKLA
+298 RLNNSEETLNSLA
-311 EEKEHTYLK
+311 GEKKHTYLK

-352 TKYKNVSDN
+352 TKYKNISDN
-361 SENSPYK
+361 SEKSPYK

-385 FFEQRKTYDSKTTFL
+385 FFEQRKNYDSKTTFL

-464 EVNSAKLIGGEEGKK
+464 EVNSAKLIGGEEGEK

>member
-42 FEATTRTLTYD
+42 FEATTKTLKYTD
-53 ELTQKEGV
+53 LNPDGV

-70 GKFTDSDF
+70 GKFTDPDF

-96 FPETTQEIV
+96 FPERLKDIES
-105 ATTLELSYASFF
+105 TTLELSYASFF
-117 GDSLAPMRVRVDMLD
+117 GDSLAPMKVRVDVL
-132 KAIDDTGED
+132 KEAIDDTGEN
-141 LNLYYTSYDP
+141 LGLYYTSY
-151 IKEGYYNPEK
+151 EPEK
-161 PELAEQDY
+161 FYNKNGNPLAEQEY

-178 EEIDSI
+178 AEIDSI
-184 KSENGYYPPL
+184 KSANGYYPPL
-194 VIDLDKKKSSGI
+194 VINLDKKATWNIGNEQKNGTFSEYLLAKY
-206 KEDEAGAFSKYLW
+206 KED
-219 NKYQKNKDY
+219 KNN

-243 YVHTTSGEGA
+243 YVHNTGGEGS

-265 VKYLVE
+265 VSYYI
-271 RPSTGAM
+271 TGSEGQ
-278 DSVVYT
+278 DSLVYT

-298 RLNNSENALNKLA
+298 RLNNSEDALNKLA
-311 EEKEHTYLK
+311 GEKEHTYLK

-341 TDTLNSVSMSF
+341 TDTLNSVSMAF

-361 SENSPYK
+361 SASSPYK

-385 FFEQRKTYDSKTTFL
+385 FFEQRKNYDSKTTFL

-464 EVNSAKLIGGEEGKK
+464 EVNSAKLIGGEEGEK

>member
-1 MKLKFLAAVGLAAT
+1 MKLKFLAAIGLAAT

-42 FEATTRTLTYD
+42 FEATTKTLKYTD
-53 ELTQKEGV
+53 LNPNGV

-70 GKFTDSDF
+70 GKFTDPDF

-83 DFITQINCTEGFE
+83 DFITQINCTEDFE
-96 FPETTQEIV
+96 FPETTQKIV

-117 GDSLAPMRVRVDMLD
+117 GDSLAPMKVRVDVLK
-132 KAIDDTGED
+132 KAIDDNGED
-141 LNLYYTSYDP
+141 LDLYYTSY
-151 IKEGYYNPEK
+151 K
-161 PELAEQDY
+161 PEDFYNA
-169 AVRDNSWTD
+169 
-178 EEIDSI
+178 
-184 KSENGYYPPL
+184 NGYYPPL
-194 VIDLDKKKSSGI
+194 VIDLDKKSTWNIGDEQKTGTFSEYLLAKY
-206 KEDEAGAFSKYLW
+206 KED
-219 NKYQKNKDY
+219 KNN
-228 FKDAYSFIHN
+228 FKDANAFIHN
-238 VLPGF
+238 VLHGF
-243 YVHTTSGEGA
+243 YVHNTGGEGS

-265 VKYLVE
+265 VEYLVE
-271 RPSTGAM
+271 RPSTGVV
-278 DSVVYT
+278 DSTVYT

-298 RLNNSENALNKLA
+298 RLDNSEDALNRLA
-311 EEKEHTYLK
+311 EEKAHTYLK
-320 TPAGLCTE
+320 TPTGLCTE
-328 VKLPLQEMYDALG
+328 VELPLQEMYEALG
-341 TDTLNSVSMSF
+341 NDTLNSVSMSF
-352 TKYKNVSDN
+352 TKYKNVSEN
-361 SENSPYK
+361 SENNPYK
-368 MGTPQNLLL
+368 MGTPQYLLL
-377 IRKNEVKD
+377 IRKNEVND
-385 FFEQRKTYDSKTTFL
+385 FFEQRKNYDSKTTFL
-400 GTYSSTTN
+400 GSYSSTTN

-417 LISQIFSDM
+417 LISQIFSNM

-437 EYNTMV
+437 KYNTMV

-464 EVNSAKLIGGEEGKK
+464 EVNSAKLIGGEEGEK

>member
-42 FEATTRTLTYD
+42 FEATTKTLKYTD
-53 ELTQKEGV
+53 LNPDGV

-70 GKFTDSDF
+70 GKFTDPDF

-96 FPETTQEIV
+96 FPDRLVSIDT
-105 ATTLELSYASFF
+105 TTLELSYASFF
-117 GDSLAPMRVRVDMLD
+117 GDSLAPMKVRVDVL
-132 KAIDDTGED
+132 KEAIDDTGEN
-141 LNLYYTSYDP
+141 LGLYYTSY
-151 IKEGYYNPEK
+151 NPEDFYNATGL
-161 PELAEQDY
+161 PLAEQEY

-178 EEIDSI
+178 AEIDSI
-184 KSENGYYPPL
+184 KSANGYYPPL
-194 VIDLDKKKSSGI
+194 VINLDKKATWNIGNEQKNGTFSEYLLAKY
-206 KEDEAGAFSKYLW
+206 KED
-219 NKYQKNKDY
+219 KNN

-243 YVHTTSGEGA
+243 YVHNTGGEGS

-265 VKYLVE
+265 VSYYI
-271 RPSTGAM
+271 TGSEGQ
-278 DSVVYT
+278 DSLVYT

-298 RLNNSENALNKLA
+298 RLSNSEETLNNLA
-311 EEKEHTYLK
+311 GETEHTYLK

-361 SENSPYK
+361 SEKSPYK

-464 EVNSAKLIGGEEGKK
+464 EVNSAKLMGGEEGEK

>member
-42 FEATTRTLTYD
+42 FEATTKTLKYTD
-53 ELTQKEGV
+53 LNPDGV

-70 GKFTDSDF
+70 GKFTDPDF

-96 FPETTQEIV
+96 FPERLKDIES
-105 ATTLELSYASFF
+105 TTLELSYASFF
-117 GDSLAPMRVRVDMLD
+117 GDSLAPMKVRVDVL
-132 KAIDDTGED
+132 KEAIDDTGEN
-141 LNLYYTSYDP
+141 LGLYYTSY
-151 IKEGYYNPEK
+151 EPEK
-161 PELAEQDY
+161 FYNKNGNPLAEQEY
-169 AVRDNSWTD
+169 AVRDNSWSD
-178 EEIDSI
+178 AEIDSI
-184 KSENGYYPPL
+184 KSANGYYPPL
-194 VIDLDKKKSSGI
+194 VINLDKKNTWNIGEEQHTGTFSQYLKA
-206 KEDEAGAFSKYLW
+206 KYDE
-219 NKYQKNKDY
+219 NKNN

-243 YVHTTSGEGA
+243 YVHNTSGEGS

-265 VKYLVE
+265 VSYYI
-271 RPSTGAM
+271 TGSEGQ
-278 DSVVYT
+278 DSLVYT

-341 TDTLNSVSMSF
+341 TDTLNSVSMAF

-361 SENSPYK
+361 SASSPYK

-385 FFEQRKTYDSKTTFL
+385 FFEQRKNYDSKTTFL

-426 RTKEEPAEGWD
+426 RTKEEPTEGWD

-464 EVNSAKLIGGEEGKK
+464 EVNSAKLIGGEGEEGKK

>member
-42 FEATTRTLTYD
+42 FEATTKTLKYTD
-53 ELTQKEGV
+53 LNPDGV

-70 GKFTDSDF
+70 GKFTDPDF

-96 FPETTQEIV
+96 FPERLKDIES
-105 ATTLELSYASFF
+105 TTLELSYASFF
-117 GDSLAPMRVRVDMLD
+117 GDSLAPMKVRVDVL
-132 KAIDDTGED
+132 KEAIDDTGEN
-141 LNLYYTSYDP
+141 LGLYYTSY
-151 IKEGYYNPEK
+151 EPEK
-161 PELAEQDY
+161 FYNKNGNPLAEQEY
-169 AVRDNSWTD
+169 AVRDNSWSD
-178 EEIDSI
+178 AEIDSI
-184 KSENGYYPPL
+184 KSANGYYPPL
-194 VIDLDKKKSSGI
+194 VINLDKKNTWNIGEEQHTGTFSQYLKA
-206 KEDEAGAFSKYLW
+206 KYDE
-219 NKYQKNKDY
+219 NKNN

-243 YVHTTSGEGA
+243 YVHNTSGEGS

-265 VKYLVE
+265 VSYYITGSEGQDSLVF
-271 RPSTGAM
+271 
-278 DSVVYT
+278 T

-341 TDTLNSVSMSF
+341 TDTLNSVSMAF

-361 SENSPYK
+361 SASSPYK

-385 FFEQRKTYDSKTTFL
+385 FFEQRKNYDSKTTFL

-426 RTKEEPAEGWD
+426 RTKEEPTEGWD

-464 EVNSAKLIGGEEGKK
+464 EVNSAKLIGGEGEEGKK

>member
-33 DEITASAQT
+33 DEITGSAQT
-42 FEATTRTLTYD
+42 FEATTKTLKYTD
-53 ELTQKEGV
+53 LNPDGV

-70 GKFTDSDF
+70 GKFTDPDF

-83 DFITQINCTEGFE
+83 DFITQINCTEDFE
-96 FPETTQEIV
+96 FPDRLVSIDT
-105 ATTLELSYASFF
+105 TTLELSYASFF
-117 GDSLAPMRVRVDMLD
+117 GDSLAPMKVRVDVL
-132 KAIDDTGED
+132 KEAIDDTGEN
-141 LNLYYTSYDP
+141 LGLYYTSY
-151 IKEGYYNPEK
+151 NPEDFYNATGL
-161 PELAEQDY
+161 PLAEQEY

-178 EEIDSI
+178 AEIDSI
-184 KSENGYYPPL
+184 KSANGYYPPL
-194 VIDLDKKKSSGI
+194 VINLDKKATWNIGNEQKNGTFSEYLLTKY
-206 KEDEAGAFSKYLW
+206 KED
-219 NKYQKNKDY
+219 KNN

-243 YVHTTSGEGA
+243 YVYNTGGEGS

-265 VKYLVE
+265 VSYYI
-271 RPSTGAM
+271 TGSEGQ
-278 DSVVYT
+278 DSLVYT

-298 RLNNSENALNKLA
+298 RLNNSEDALDKLA
-311 EEKEHTYLK
+311 EEKTHTYLK

-352 TKYKNVSDN
+352 TKYKNVSNN
-361 SENSPYK
+361 SASSPYK

-385 FFEQRKTYDSKTTFL
+385 FFEQRKNYNSKTTFL

-464 EVNSAKLIGGEEGKK
+464 EVNSAKLIGGEEGEK

>member
-42 FEATTRTLTYD
+42 FEATTKTLKYTD
-53 ELTQKEGV
+53 LNPDGV

-70 GKFTDSDF
+70 GKFTDQDF

-96 FPETTQEIV
+96 FPERLKDIES
-105 ATTLELSYASFF
+105 TTLELSYASFF
-117 GDSLAPMRVRVDMLD
+117 GDSLAPMKVRVDVL
-132 KAIDDTGED
+132 KEAIDDTGEN
-141 LNLYYTSYDP
+141 LGLYYTSY
-151 IKEGYYNPEK
+151 EPEK
-161 PELAEQDY
+161 FYNKNGNPLAEQEY
-169 AVRDNSWTD
+169 AVRDNSWSD
-178 EEIDSI
+178 AEIDSI
-184 KSENGYYPPL
+184 KSANGYYPPL
-194 VIDLDKKKSSGI
+194 VINLDKKNTWNIGEEQHTGTFSQYLKA
-206 KEDEAGAFSKYLW
+206 KYDE
-219 NKYQKNKDY
+219 NKNN

-243 YVHTTSGEGA
+243 YVHNTSGEGS

-265 VKYLVE
+265 VSYYI
-271 RPSTGAM
+271 TGSEGQ
-278 DSVVYT
+278 DSLVYT

-341 TDTLNSVSMSF
+341 TDTLNSVSMAF

-361 SENSPYK
+361 SASSPYK

-385 FFEQRKTYDSKTTFL
+385 FFEQRKNYDSKTTFL

-426 RTKEEPAEGWD
+426 RTKEEPTEGWD

-464 EVNSAKLIGGEEGKK
+464 EVNSAKLIGGEGEEGKK